1 MAKVLLVHPWNFH
14 EEGINYTPK
23 QLQQIWRNAPLGL
36 VLLATELQNAGHDVK
51 ICDLERNLI
60 VNGGDIDQALMQL
73 KNLIENETPD
83 FIGITILSIRYI
95 EAQRIINLCNEI
107 RQNATKSFKIVAGNI
122 HSSSEPE
129 LTFNEN
135 PALDAIFIG
144 EADDP
149 FKKFI
154 EGVSLEKI
162 QGVAYRQGDRIIQNS
177 EWLVSDLDALPF
189 PNWNFIDTQFYA
201 APNFSAHGRKDK
213 PARSLDIITSR
224 GCVYHCSFCV
234 YNKARYRCNSPEYV
248 IGNIEFMLSSFD
260 IDSIYFLD
268 SSLGNNRRQLVS
280 ICEILIEK
288 GLNSKFKWSANMRS
302 NQVDEDILK
311 LMWKAGC
318 RKLLYGFE
326 SGSQRILDLM
336 KKKCTV
342 EQNSTAAKLHKK
354 LGFPYHASMIMGFP
368 GETVK
373 DLKLTLNWLKKNR
386 PPVVGINT
394 YVPLPGSEDYLKL
407 KSEGK
412 IKVQDPNIW
421 RLLGEVN
428 NKESQIFSDVPT
440 EIFWKYY
447 EKMQALSMEF
457 RDKENKYFKE

>member
-177 EWLVSDLDALPF
+177 EWLVSDLDVLPF

-201 APNFSAHGRKDK
+201 APNF
-213 PARSLDIITSR
+213 
-224 GCVYHCSFCV
+224 
-234 YNKARYRCNSPEYV
+234 
-248 IGNIEFMLSSFD
+248 
-260 IDSIYFLD
+260 
-268 SSLGNNRRQLVS
+268 
-280 ICEILIEK
+280 
-288 GLNSKFKWSANMRS
+288 
-302 NQVDEDILK
+302 
-311 LMWKAGC
+311 
-318 RKLLYGFE
+318 
-326 SGSQRILDLM
+326 
-336 KKKCTV
+336 
-342 EQNSTAAKLHKK
+342 
-354 LGFPYHASMIMGFP
+354 
-368 GETVK
+368 
-373 DLKLTLNWLKKNR
+373 
-386 PPVVGINT
+386 
-394 YVPLPGSEDYLKL
+394 
-407 KSEGK
+407 
-412 IKVQDPNIW
+412 
-421 RLLGEVN
+421 
-428 NKESQIFSDVPT
+428 
-440 EIFWKYY
+440 
-447 EKMQALSMEF
+447 
-457 RDKENKYFKE
+457 